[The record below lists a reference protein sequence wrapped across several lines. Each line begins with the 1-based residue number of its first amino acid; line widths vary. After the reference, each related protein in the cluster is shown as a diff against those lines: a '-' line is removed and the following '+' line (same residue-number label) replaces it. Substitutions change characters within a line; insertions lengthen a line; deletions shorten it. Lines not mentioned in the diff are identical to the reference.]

1 MHYFLGAKKAHFTF
15 GIHNS
20 KETLTAKVINSVK
33 ILQFKII
40 TSNPFV
46 LCISLFRAVTKG
58 HGLGIS
64 PGHYEYVLHL
74 SSWETKPKENEKN
87 FLVVQFL
94 AY

>member
-46 LCISLFRAVTKG
+46 LCISCSGLSLRATDWGFPLATMSMSCTYLHEKQNQKKTKRT
-58 HGLGIS
+58 S
-64 PGHYEYVLHL
+64 
-74 SSWETKPKENEKN
+74 
-87 FLVVQFL
+87 
-94 AY
+94 